1 MARELPAGIEW
12 PRYKD
17 GGLLE
22 IGDIVLVCGKYE
34 ELLQAAGREE
44 SEEEGEDMLKLGN
57 IETFKD
63 ASPTKEQVVKIA
75 EETCEVFSAWEAY
88 RSTCAKYEVS
98 NLLAAD
104 ILRECARD
112 DLLNE
117 CADVIQAVSNLI
129 AGLGVTDFTEHIKA
143 CEDRNRRRGR
153 I

>member
-1 MARELPAGIEW
+1 
-12 PRYKD
+12 
-17 GGLLE
+17 
-22 IGDIVLVCGKYE
+22 
-34 ELLQAAGREE
+34 
-44 SEEEGEDMLKLGN
+44 MLKIGN

-63 ASPTKEQVVKIA
+63 VKPTKEQVVKIA

-88 RSTCAKYEVS
+88 TSLSSTYEQS
-98 NLLAAD
+98 GLIAGD
-104 ILRECARD
+104 ILREYARV

-153 I
+153 L